1 MIGGVSTFA
10 GTVVA
15 DTALEIKFFGVL
27 ANASDPTKKFDS
39 IVLTTL
45 LGPNQPSG
53 FIMDNVVYHP
63 VPEPASLT
71 LFGLG
76 AMGLVA

>member
-1 MIGGVSTFA
+1 
-10 GTVVA
+10 
-15 DTALEIKFFGVL
+15 
-27 ANASDPTKKFDS
+27 
-39 IVLTTL
+39 VLTTL
-45 LGPNQPSG
+45 LAPGVNSG

-76 AMGLVA
+76 AMGLAAKLRRRRS